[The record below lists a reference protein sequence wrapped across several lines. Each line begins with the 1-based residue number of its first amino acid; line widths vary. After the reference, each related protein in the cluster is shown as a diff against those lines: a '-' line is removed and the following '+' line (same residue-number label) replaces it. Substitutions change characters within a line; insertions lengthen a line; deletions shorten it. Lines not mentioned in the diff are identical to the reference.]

1 MKKLAIILFLLVSC
15 KKEVFTPTVP
25 STKDVFSISQNIVSN
40 GDALTFTLKVPGTY
54 TLTINDTIQNQ
65 VITREQFNG
74 KLGVNKLNIYTKSLP
89 GKYLYLLLEDS
100 SKTQI
105 GKTTLIIN

>member
-1 MKKLAIILFLLVSC
+1 MKKLFIILLLLVAC
-15 KKEVFTPTVP
+15 KKEIIQP
-25 STKDVFSISQNIVSN
+25 SIAIKETFSMPQNTVSN
-40 GDALTFTLKVPGTY
+40 GDVLIFTLKSNSIY
-54 TLTINDTIQNQ
+54 TLTMIDSVQNQ

-89 GKYLYLLLEDS
+89 SKYLYLLLEDS

>member
-1 MKKLAIILFLLVSC
+1 MKRLAIILFLLVAC
-15 KKEVFTPTVP
+15 KKEITAPTPVIKET
-25 STKDVFSISQNIVSN
+25 FSIPQNTVSN
-40 GDALTFTLKVPGTY
+40 GDALTFTLKSAGIY
-54 TLTINDTIQNQ
+54 TLTMTDTIQNQ

-74 KLGVNKLNIYTKSLP
+74 KLGINKLNIYTKSLP
-89 GKYLYLLLEDS
+89 SKYLYLSLEDS